1 MGGRYSHSVQ
11 LCVPFRMFLRV
22 GVEVE
27 VEVEDADA
35 DADVLGEPRTM
46 LETFGWIAHRVN
58 VRGRSDAG
66 RGRVADGRIRPRTK
80 WPSERIEPIH
90 LQLNVVNDRRRN
102 FVVELLMTMSDSKD
116 SRDCR

>member
-1 MGGRYSHSVQ
+1 MV
-11 LCVPFRMFLRV
+11 LRV
-22 GVEVE
+22 G

-46 LETFGWIAHRVN
+46 LETFGWIAYRVT
-58 VRGRSDAG
+58 VYSRRDAG
-66 RGRVADGRIRPRTK
+66 RGGVAGCRGWANSSADEMA
-80 WPSERIEPIH
+80 ERANRADVLH
-90 LQLNVVNDRRRN
+90 LQLNVVARLVNDRRRN